1 MTGGKSRELRLIRS
15 EEKEKLTLNTN
26 FQPRAIIAG
35 IAGQDGSYLAE
46 LLVAKGYRVLGF
58 LKQSDDVSNLS
69 AIRKEIVLEETEL
82 VRKEDIVRWT
92 RLFGPHEVYNFAGV
106 SFIPESWE
114 DPYRTFQVNTLL
126 VATFLEAL
134 KDHCRGARF
143 YQASSSE
150 IFGNP
155 PCSPQDEST
164 PHLPVTPYGV
174 SKLASHLLCG
184 LYRRRYGM
192 FCVSGILYNHE
203 SPRRQEHFVSQKI
216 AKAAAE
222 ISRGRTDKLVLG
234 NLDARRDWGFAGDF
248 VTGIWRML
256 QQAAADD
263 YVLATGKAHS
273 IRDFLDLAFSHVGL
287 RWQEWVETDPVLV
300 RPVDVGILIGNPS
313 RAKQKLD
320 WEPQVSFEQLVIK
333 MVDAQLGKLQARD

>member
-1 MTGGKSRELRLIRS
+1 MDTSS
-15 EEKEKLTLNTN
+15 
-26 FQPRAIIAG
+26 QPRAIIAG

-58 LKQSDDVSNLS
+58 LKQGDDVSRLS
-69 AIRKEIVLEETEL
+69 AIRNDIDFEETEL

-92 RLFGPHEVYNFAGV
+92 RLFGPREVYNFAGV

-114 DPYRTFQVNTLL
+114 DPYRAFQVNTLL
-126 VATFLEAL
+126 VAAFLEAL
-134 KDHCRGARF
+134 KVHCRGARF

-155 PCSPQDEST
+155 PLSPQDEST
-164 PHLPVTPYGV
+164 PHIPVTPYGV

-184 LYRRRYGM
+184 LYRKRYGM

-222 ISRGRTDKLVLG
+222 ISKGRSEKLTLG

-248 VTGIWRML
+248 VRGIWLML
-256 QQAAADD
+256 QQPAADD
-263 YVLATGKAHS
+263 YILATGRAHS
-273 IRDFLDLAFSHVGL
+273 IRDFLDLAFSSVGL
-287 RWQEWVETDPVLV
+287 RWQEWVETDPSLV
-300 RPVDVGILIGNPS
+300 RPVDVGLLVGNPS
-313 RAKQKLD
+313 RAKEKLG
-320 WEPQVSFEQLVIK
+320 WEAKVSFEQLVK
-333 MVDAQLGKLQARD
+333 MMVDAQLERIKCH